1 MGKPESE
8 YNLFNWWYKV
18 LFKNY
23 VNFSGRARR
32 AEFWNFTLV
41 NFIIYLS
48 LIFIG
53 ILTES
58 LEEAFLSEM
67 MSILFPIYLFGMF
80 LPGLAVMVRRLHD
93 INKSGGYIFFY
104 FVPLVGFIFLLVW
117 LFTDGDRFPNRYG
130 EDPKRIDI
138 PELEFTGKF

>member
-1 MGKPESE
+1 MEKSEAE

-41 NFIIYLS
+41 NFIIYLL

-58 LEEAFLSEM
+58 SDDSFFAEMVSIVFPLFFLAM
-67 MSILFPIYLFGMF
+67 L
-80 LPGLAVMVRRLHD
+80 LPGLAVLVRRLHD
-93 INKSGGYIFFY
+93 INKSGGYMFFY
-104 FVPLVGFIFLLVW
+104 FVPLVGFVFLLIW
-117 LFTDGDRFPNRYG
+117 LFTD
-130 EDPKRIDI
+130 DPKRPDI
-138 PELEFTGKF
+138 PELEFTGKY